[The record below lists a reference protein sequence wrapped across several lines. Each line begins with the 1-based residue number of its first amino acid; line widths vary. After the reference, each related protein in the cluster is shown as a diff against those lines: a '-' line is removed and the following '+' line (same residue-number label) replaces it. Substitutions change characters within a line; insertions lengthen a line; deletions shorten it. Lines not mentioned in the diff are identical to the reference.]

1 VFSLE
6 FCNFAHINV
15 FYAQNRNKQ
24 MATKQTHAFQ
34 TEVSQLL
41 HLMIHSLYSN
51 KEIFLRE
58 LVSNASD
65 AVDKLK
71 FESLSNDALVE
82 GKEELQIHVQ
92 VNKDAGTI
100 TISDNGIG
108 MTQDEVME
116 NIGTI
121 ANSGT
126 KKFLQSLDEK
136 QAEDSNLIGQFGV
149 GFYSAFIVADEV
161 TLTTRKAG
169 DDKTD
174 GTVWSSAGKGE
185 YSLETTT
192 VEDFGTSVTLH
203 IKDDEKEFLD
213 DYRLR
218 NIISKYSDHIT
229 VPILM
234 VKASE
239 EASDEIEYETVNKA
253 NAFWTQDKK
262 DLKQEDYDEFY
273 KSLTYDFE
281 APLTQLHNRVEGNL
295 DYTSLLF
302 IPSKAPF
309 DMWEPKRKGGIKLYA
324 KRVFIMED
332 NENLMPMY
340 LRFIKGVIDTADL
353 SLNVSRE
360 ILQGNK
366 VVDTIRKASV
376 SRILKELEKMA
387 KNKPEKYATFWK
399 EFGMVMK
406 EGVVEDFSNKDKI
419 AGLLRFATT
428 QSEGEDQSVSLADYI
443 ERMGKDQKDI
453 YYVTAETYAA
463 AKGSPHLEIFKQKDI
478 EVLLLSDRVDEWM
491 VNNFTE
497 FEGKNLKSIAKG
509 DLENLDSVE
518 EKKEKEKAAKG
529 FKKTLTAMQKILD
542 NQVKEVKISNRLS
555 ESPSCLVA
563 DENEM
568 GGNMERIMASLGQDV
583 PETKPILEINPAHPL
598 VKKLKTKVDE
608 DLVNVLFDQAVL
620 SEGGQLKDP
629 AEFVKRMNK
638 LIN

>member
-1 VFSLE
+1 
-6 FCNFAHINV
+6 
-15 FYAQNRNKQ
+15 

-82 GKEELQIHVQ
+82 GKEALAIHVN
-92 VNKDAGTI
+92 VDKDAGTI

-149 GFYSAFIVADEV
+149 GFYASFIVADEV
-161 TLTTRKAG
+161 VLTTRRAG
-169 DDKTD
+169 DDKKN
-174 GTVWSSAGKGE
+174 GTVWTSKGEGE

-203 IKDDEKEFLD
+203 IKKEEKEFLD

-218 NIISKYSDHIT
+218 GIISKYSDHIT
-229 VPILM
+229 VPIMML
-234 VKASE
+234 KASE
-239 EASDEIEYETVNKA
+239 EDDDTIEYETVNKA

-262 DLKQEDYDEFY
+262 ELKQEDYDEFY
-273 KSLTYDFE
+273 KSLTFDFE
-281 APLTQLHNRVEGNL
+281 APLAQLHNRVEGKL

-332 NENLMPMY
+332 NENLMPLY
-340 LRFIKGVIDTADL
+340 LRFVKGVIDTADL

-406 EGVVEDFSNKDKI
+406 EGVVEDHSNKDKI
-419 AGLLRFATT
+419 ASLLRFATT
-428 QSEGEDQSVSLADYI
+428 KSDSEDQTVSLADYI

-509 DLENLDSVE
+509 DLEDLDSKE
-518 EKKEKEKAAKG
+518 EKKEKEKTAKG
-529 FKKTLTAMQKILD
+529 FKKTLAEMQKILD
-542 NQVKEVKISNRLS
+542 TQVKEVKISNRLS

-583 PETKPILEINPAHPL
+583 PETKPILEINPTHPL
-598 VKKLKTKVDE
+598 VEKLKTKVDK

>member
-1 VFSLE
+1 
-6 FCNFAHINV
+6 
-15 FYAQNRNKQ
+15 

-82 GKEELQIHVQ
+82 GKEELAIHVS
-92 VNKDAGTI
+92 VDKDAGTI

-126 KKFLQSLDEK
+126 KKFLQGLDEK

-149 GFYSAFIVADEV
+149 GFYSAFIVANEV
-161 TLTTRKAG
+161 TLTTRRAG
-169 DDKTD
+169 EDKTN
-174 GTVWSSAGKGE
+174 GTVWSSEGKGD

-192 VEDFGTSVTLH
+192 VEDFGTSITLH
-203 IKDDEKEFLD
+203 IKDEEKEFLD

-218 NIISKYSDHIT
+218 GIISKYSDHIT
-229 VPILM
+229 VPIM
-234 VKASE
+234 MIKASE
-239 EASDEIEYETVNKA
+239 EESDTIEYETVNKA

-262 DLKQEDYDEFY
+262 ELKQEDYDEFY

-281 APLTQLHNRVEGNL
+281 APLAQMHNRVEGKL

-332 NENLMPMY
+332 NEELMPMY

-387 KNKPEKYATFWK
+387 KNKPEKYASFWK

-406 EGVVEDFSNKDKI
+406 EGVVEDHSNKDKI
-419 AGLLRFATT
+419 ASLLRFATT
-428 QSEGEDQSVSLADYI
+428 NSDGEDQTVSLADYI

-491 VNNFTE
+491 VNNFNE

-509 DLENLDSVE
+509 DLENLDSKE

-529 FKKTLTAMQKILD
+529 FKKVIKEMQKLLD
-542 NQVKEVKISNRLS
+542 SQVKEVKISNRLS

-583 PETKPILEINPAHPL
+583 PETKPILEINPTHPL

-608 DLVNVLFDQAVL
+608 DVVKVLFDQAVL
-620 SEGGQLKDP
+620 AEGGQLKDP

>member
-1 VFSLE
+1 MYFTSNNKDNINDCKERKDKKHQKNTCFPNRGLTTSTFNDSFFVF
-6 FCNFAHINV
+6 
-15 FYAQNRNKQ
+15 QQRNIPKR
-24 MATKQTHAFQ
+24 
-34 TEVSQLL
+34 L
-41 HLMIHSLYSN
+41 I
-51 KEIFLRE
+51 
-58 LVSNASD
+58 SNASD
-65 AVDKLK
+65 AIDKLK
-71 FESLSNDALVE
+71 FESLSNDKLVE
-82 GKEELQIHVQ
+82 GKEDLQIHVSAD
-92 VNKDAGTI
+92 KDAGTV

-126 KKFLQSLDEK
+126 QKFLKNLDEK
-136 QAEDSNLIGQFGV
+136 QAQDSNLIGQFGV

-161 TLTTRKAG
+161 TLSTRKAG
-169 DDKTD
+169 DAKTK
-174 GTVWSSAGKGE
+174 GTVWSSKGKGE
-185 YSLETTT
+185 YSLETTK
-192 VEDFGTSVTLH
+192 VEDFGTTITLH
-203 IKDDEKEFLD
+203 IKKEEKEFLD

-218 NIISKYSDHIT
+218 SIISKYSDHIT
-229 VPILM
+229 IPIM
-234 VKASE
+234 MIKPSE
-239 EASDEIEYETVNKA
+239 DDKEIEYESVNKA

-262 DLKQEDYDEFY
+262 SLKQEDYDEFY

-281 APLTQLHNRVEGNL
+281 GPLTQLHNKVEGKL

-302 IPSKAPF
+302 IPKKAPF

-332 NENLMPMY
+332 NEELMPLY

-360 ILQGNK
+360 ILQSNK
-366 VVDTIRKASV
+366 VVDAIRKASV
-376 SRILKELEKMA
+376 SRVLKELEKMA
-387 KNKPEKYATFWK
+387 KNKPEKYAEFWK

-406 EGVVEDFSNKDKI
+406 EGVVEDSSNKDKI
-419 AGLLRFATT
+419 ASLLRFTT
-428 QSEGEDQSVSLADYI
+428 TKSDGENQTVSLADYI

-491 VNNFTE
+491 VNNFNE

-509 DLENLDSVE
+509 DLEGLDSKA

-529 FKKTLTAMQKILD
+529 FKKTLKEMQKILD
-542 NQVKEVKISNRLS
+542 SQVKEVKVSSRLS

-583 PETKPILEINPAHPL
+583 PETKPILEINPTHPL
-598 VKKLKTKVDE
+598 VEKLKTKVDE
-608 DLVNVLFDQAVL
+608 DIVRVLFDQAVL
-620 SEGGQLKDP
+620 AEGGQLKDP

-638 LIN
+638 LIK

>member
-583 PETKPILEINPAHPL
+583 PETKPILEINPTHPL
-598 VKKLKTKVDE
+598 VEKLKTKVDE